1 MTPWRKWVL
10 MAGVSLL
17 AAGCQTTGNK
27 EAYEAALKKAAQ
39 PKAAPETQ
47 AEPEAAVEP
56 ETEVPTAAEIADGR
70 QYTSDQQRFKSY
82 EYDDLDPGERPA
94 KDTDEAGL
102 WMAMDRAERKLSTG
116 GAIITDPALNAYVR
130 DITCDLAGDYCA
142 DIRVYIVRVPT
153 FNASMAPNGMMN
165 VYSGLLLRAQNEAQL
180 ATVIGHEIGH
190 YLRRHSAQRIENIVN
205 ATGGLAAFQLLTAAL
220 GVPIVGSVATIAASG
235 SLAAFSRDNEREADG
250 YGLLLMGRAGYEP
263 REAAKIWENL
273 KREYA
278 NKDKKRSIF
287 YASHP
292 PQEERASILAELA
305 EVVPVEGEPK
315 LNTERYRAAI
325 APYRFSFL
333 QDELGK
339 RDPDTFEPLLD
350 MLIEDGF
357 QLGMLHY
364 FKGEM
369 FRVRGDKGDPQK
381 ALEAYALAEAGDDPP
396 PELFRSKGLVLN
408 RIGEKEQAQAAFK
421 DYIRLAPDAKDRQMI
436 EFLITGVGS

>member
-1 MTPWRKWVL
+1 MKPWRKWAL
-10 MAGVSLL
+10 LAGVSLL

-27 EAYEAALKKAAQ
+27 EAYEAALKKAAE
-39 PKAAPETQ
+39 PKASPET
-47 AEPEAAVEP
+47 AVEP
-56 ETEVPTAAEIADGR
+56 EPEAPTAGEIADGR
-70 QYTSDQQRFKSY
+70 TYSSDQQRFKSY
-82 EYDDLDPGERPA
+82 RYDDLDPGERPA
-94 KDTDEAGL
+94 KDTDEAGI
-102 WMAMDRAERKLSTG
+102 WMAMDRAEKKLSTG
-116 GAIITDPALNAYVR
+116 GAIITDPALNEYVQ
-130 DITCDLAGDYCA
+130 DITCKLAAEYCN

-180 ATVIGHEIGH
+180 ATVLGHEIGH
-190 YLRRHSAQRIENIVN
+190 YLRRHSAQRIESLVN
-205 ATGGLAAFQLLTAAL
+205 TMGGLAAFQLLTIAL
-220 GVPIVGSVATIAASG
+220 GVPVVGSVATLGATG

-278 NKDKKRSIF
+278 NKDKKRSVF

-292 PQEERASILAELA
+292 PQEERAAILAQLA
-305 EVVPVEGEPK
+305 EVVPVDGEPK

-325 APYRFSFL
+325 EPHRFSFL

-339 RDPDTFEPLLD
+339 RDPETFEPLLEI
-350 MLIEDGF
+350 LIEDGF
-357 QLGMLHY
+357 QPGMLQY

-369 FRVRGDKGDPQK
+369 FRVRGDKDDAQK
-381 ALEAYALAEAGDDPP
+381 ALEAYALAEGAGDPP

-408 RIGEKEQAQAAFK
+408 RIGEKDKAREAFK
-421 DYIRLAPDAKDRQMI
+421 EYVRLAPDAEDRQMI